1 MNTAFDIASLDYDR
15 VFTFSNIG
23 KAQRRLVF
31 KHLNARFLDTKLSIL
46 ELNCGT
52 GEDAIRLAKMG
63 HQVLATD
70 ISEGMIQVAKTKQY
84 DRNCQFRT
92 LDITSLSKASFTNQ
106 FDVIF
111 SNFGGFNCLS
121 QKDIQTFFETAS
133 SILVKNGRIILV
145 IMPKNTLWERIY
157 FSMKGQFKNAKR
169 RNTTDSVSV
178 NVEGK
183 NVNTWYYNP
192 NDIIPLASNFS
203 LEKIKPIGIWIPPSY
218 LQTSLLGK
226 KVSLRILSFLENC
239 FSFTFFSK
247 YADHYFIEFKKT
259 S

>member
-23 KAQRRLVF
+23 KAQRQRVF
-31 KHLNARFLDTKLSIL
+31 KHLTISLSDTKSSIL

-70 ISEGMIQVAKTKQY
+70 ISEGMIQIAKTKQY

-92 LDITSLSKASFTNQ
+92 LDITALSKESFTHK

-111 SNFGGFNCLS
+111 SNFGGFNCLD
-121 QKDIQTFFETAS
+121 QKNIKTFFETTA
-133 SILVKNGRIILV
+133 SILAKNGRIILV
-145 IMPKNTLWERIY
+145 MMPKNTLWERIY
-157 FSMKGQFKNAKR
+157 FSLKGQFKNAKR
-169 RNTTDSVSV
+169 RNTTDSIRV
-178 NVEGK
+178 NVEGE

-192 NDIIPLASNFS
+192 IDIIPLASKFT
-203 LEKIKPIGIWIPPSY
+203 LVKIKPIGLWIPPSY
-218 LQTSLLGK
+218 METSILGK
-226 KVSLRILSFLENC
+226 KISVRILSFLENC

-247 YADHYFIEFKKT
+247 YADHYYIEFKKI